1 MNSEK
6 DISSIGNI
14 VNRIF
19 TNMDSGVTENALRI
33 YSAWEKILLRIKPPA
48 GSVTGNPNTGRN
60 MADHSRVVDLKNGM
74 LLVETDHPG
83 WTELIQFHKNYI
95 LRGFQMEFP
104 ELKIHSMA
112 FRLAG
117 SNASLGRNVRQDEK
131 DARQN
136 SMRMI
141 EMQEK
146 LDKSAGI
153 QPENTDKNTEPKKIP
168 DELRGIFEDLGKNM
182 GIY

>member
-14 VNRIF
+14 INRVF
-19 TNMDSGVTENALRI
+19 SNMDSGATENALRI

-48 GSVTGNPNTGRN
+48 GSTGNPNTGRN

-95 LRGFQMEFP
+95 LKGFQMEFP

-117 SNASLGRNVRQDEK
+117 SNASLGRNVVQEERN
-131 DARQN
+131 ARQN
-136 SMRMI
+136 SMRII

-146 LDKSAGI
+146 LDKNAGI
-153 QPENTDKNTEPKKIP
+153 QLENTDKKSGSKEIP
-168 DELRGIFEDLGKNM
+168 PELRGIFEDLGKNM